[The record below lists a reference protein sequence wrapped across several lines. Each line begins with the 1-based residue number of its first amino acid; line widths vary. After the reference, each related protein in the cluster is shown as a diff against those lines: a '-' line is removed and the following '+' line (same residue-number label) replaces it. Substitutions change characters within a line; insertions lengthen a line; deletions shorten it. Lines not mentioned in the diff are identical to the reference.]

1 MRPKI
6 ETSLT
11 ISGAF
16 ICGRALSYLEK
27 SILLNHRSQPRIYQS
42 NSGEMKPIQFQGMKI
57 DPRNRRQPTTPQ
69 TGVFSPMISDFRW
82 PESIEIN
89 SLTMF

>member
-42 NSGEMKPIQFQGMKI
+42 NSGEMKPIQFQGMRI
-57 DPRNRRQPTTPQ
+57 DPRNRRQPTASPQ
-69 TGVFSPMISDFRW
+69 SDVF
-82 PESIEIN
+82 
-89 SLTMF
+89 